1 MKDIEV
7 VALTSRGERMA
18 ALDELARLRI
28 VVFREWPYLYD
39 GTLDYERSYLA
50 HFVEDERAIL
60 VVARSGGKVIGA
72 ATASPMS
79 SQDKAFIEP
88 VRAVGL
94 EIDKLCFFG
103 ESVLLPE
110 FRGCGIGH
118 AFFDHRERQAREL
131 GASAACFCA
140 VVRPA
145 AHPLRPHD
153 ARDLSAFWRKRG
165 YRPIDGAL
173 GHYDWKDIDQPTESR
188 HPMQFWLRDL

>member
-1 MKDIEV
+1 MKGIEV
-7 VALTSRGERMA
+7 VALTNPGTRTA

-79 SQDKAFIEP
+79 SQDEAFIEP
-88 VRAVGL
+88 ARSLGL
-94 EIDKLCFFG
+94 DIDKLCYFG

-118 AFFDHRERQAREL
+118 AFFDHRERQALEL
-131 GASAACFCA
+131 GASAACFFA
-140 VVRPA
+140 VERPA
-145 AHPLRPHD
+145 AHPLRPD
-153 ARDLSAFWRKRG
+153 GARDLSAFWRKRG
-165 YRPIDGAL
+165 FRPVDGAV
-173 GHYDWKDIDQPTESR
+173 GHYHWKDLDQPTESR
-188 HPMQFWLRDL
+188 HAMRFWLRDL